1 MLAILSTP
9 PPQSSL
15 PEVPST
21 AEIHTYPFDVGR
33 SCRRC
38 DPLDRDGKRPRVR
51 VPAKPQSRS
60 ALHGGHQQEP
70 SADNIASAALRRTLP
85 CFPQS
90 PSPPGNQQPSN

>member
-1 MLAILSTP
+1 MLAILSTT

-15 PEVPST
+15 REVQSS

-51 VPAKPQSRS
+51 VPAKPQLRS
-60 ALHGGHQQEP
+60 ALHGGRPQEP
-70 SADNIASAALRRTLP
+70 SADNIASAALHRTPP

-90 PSPPGNQQPSN
+90 PSSPGNQQL